1 MGCPPLPQ
9 GNEVPGRQVPP
20 TCAPEPRW
28 WQEAPWLSQAP
39 LSRAGGGWCNGVT
52 LTPFPHPTCC
62 TPACA
67 TPLFLPRSQTY
78 SANEINLLLTVED
91 GQTVEWISID
101 PEAFTGSTTAAPV
114 TQEHHTAGDTE
125 QAWWYTGGC
134 PKQSYGGC

>member
-1 MGCPPLPQ
+1 M
-9 GNEVPGRQVPP
+9 
-20 TCAPEPRW
+20 
-28 WQEAPWLSQAP
+28 
-39 LSRAGGGWCNGVT
+39 
-52 LTPFPHPTCC
+52 
-62 TPACA
+62 PACA
-67 TPLFLPRSQTY
+67 TPLSLPRSQTY

-114 TQEHHTAGDTE
+114 TQEHPTTGDTE